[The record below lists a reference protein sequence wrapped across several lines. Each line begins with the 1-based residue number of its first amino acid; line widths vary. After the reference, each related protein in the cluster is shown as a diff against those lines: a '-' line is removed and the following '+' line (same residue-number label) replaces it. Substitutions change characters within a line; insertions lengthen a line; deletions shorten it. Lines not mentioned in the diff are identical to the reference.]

1 MPRQGLVH
9 YWPITEANTFDVV
22 GGKDLSIVEN
32 VTRCTDRF
40 GAVNS
45 ALSFASGFGTMPNGI
60 YLSTG
65 GFTIS
70 FWIKIDANFVK
81 QLEHGII
88 NFGNGPANDQ
98 FSIQQFGK
106 TGALNIRMNNGT
118 QTVVEQYYSYQMTQG
133 LWYHMAYAVDAANYG
148 RNYLNGLVDIQYPSE
163 YIINDFIPFIHFISF
178 IIHFKR

>member
-45 ALSFASGFGTMPNGI
+45 ALSFASGFGTMPNG
-60 YLSTG
+60 
-65 GFTIS
+65 
-70 FWIKIDANFVK
+70 
-81 QLEHGII
+81 I